1 MVSSSTD
8 GDPFGGALGEAR
20 AAVFDAARGVTERF
34 DRAYWLDC
42 ARTERFPDEMW
53 AAMSDQGLLGLGVPE
68 EYGGSGGGI
77 TEVTAAME
85 ATSAAGTPLALYLLT
100 AFSRESILRHG
111 APEQCKRFVEPT
123 ASGADRICFAITEP
137 NAGTNSFAMESFAT
151 KTLDG
156 TYLLNGQKIFISA
169 VDAANRMLV
178 VCRTARLADVA
189 DKRQGLSLF
198 LIDVDT
204 PGLTYQ
210 PIDIGIVMPDRQFTV
225 FFDDVEIPADRLIGT
240 EGEGF
245 RSLFDALNPERVVAA
260 AWAIGL
266 GDYVLD
272 KAVTYARERAPFG
285 KPIGSY
291 QALQHPLAQAK
302 ADLDAAR
309 LTMYTACRVFD
320 AGGNAGYL
328 ANAAKLLASQAAT
341 AACDA
346 AIQAHGGYAFNDE
359 YDVATVWPNVRLLQ
373 IAPLN
378 NEMILNYIGE
388 HVLRLPRSY

>member
-1 MVSSSTD
+1 MAASPLD

-20 AAVFDAARGVTERF
+20 AAVHEAARGVTARF
-34 DRAYWLDC
+34 GRAYWLDC
-42 ARTERFPDEMW
+42 ARTGRFTDEMW
-53 AAMSDQGLLGLGVPE
+53 DAMADQGLLGLGVPV

-111 APEQCKRFVEPT
+111 SPEQCKRFVEPT
-123 ASGADRICFAITEP
+123 ATGAERMCFAITEP
-137 NAGTNSFAMESFAT
+137 NAGTNSFAMESLAT
-151 KTLDG
+151 RTIDG
-156 TYLLNGQKIFISA
+156 TYLLNGQKIFISG
-169 VDAANRMLV
+169 VDAAQRMMV

-189 DKRQGLSLF
+189 DRRQGLSLF
-198 LIDVDT
+198 VLDVDT

-225 FFDDVEIPADRLIGT
+225 FFDDVEIGADRLIGT

-245 RSLFDALNPERVVAA
+245 RYLFDALNPERVMAS

-272 KAVTYARERAPFG
+272 KGVAYARERAPFG
-285 KPIGSY
+285 KPVGSY

-302 ADLDAAR
+302 ANLDAAR
-309 LTMYTACRVFD
+309 LAMYTACRVFD
-320 AGGNAGYL
+320 GGGNAGYL
-328 ANAAKLLASQAAT
+328 ANAGKLLASQAAV

-346 AIQAHGGYAFNDE
+346 AIQAHGGYAFHDE
-359 YDVATVWPNVRLLQ
+359 YDVATVWPNVRLLE
-373 IAPLN
+373 IAPIN